1 MIAYIE
7 GALLLKEPERIVV
20 QAGGVGYDLHVS
32 VRTVAALPEEDEE
45 VRLWV
50 HTVWSQDDLRLF
62 GFRDRGERAVF
73 LELIQVAGIG
83 PKLAMGVLSQFET
96 ADLIQAVV
104 SEDLAILK
112 TLKGIGKKTAE
123 RLILE
128 LSSKPSFKAID
139 AGAATPLLAGR
150 REDDAL
156 LIELRGALTNLGYR
170 RKEIDP
176 VIARIERDDELP
188 KRIEDAVLRALAL
201 LGG

>member
-1 MIAYIE
+1 MIAYVE
-7 GALLLKEPERIVV
+7 GTLLLKEPERIVV
-20 QAGGVGYDLHVS
+20 NTAGVGYDLHVS
-32 VRTVAALPEEDEE
+32 GRTVAALPEEGEE
-45 VRLWV
+45 VTLWV

-62 GFRDRGERAVF
+62 GFRDRPERAVF

-83 PKLAMGVLSQFET
+83 PKLAMGVLSQLET
-96 ADLIQAVV
+96 ADLVQAVV

-112 TLKGIGKKTAE
+112 TLKGIGKKSAE

-139 AGAATPLLAGR
+139 AGAPSPLVGDR
-150 REDDAL
+150 RADDAL
-156 LIELRGALTNLGYR
+156 LGELRGALTNLGYR

-176 VIARIERDDELP
+176 VLVRLDRSDERPET
-188 KRIEDAVLRALAL
+188 IEDAVLRALAL